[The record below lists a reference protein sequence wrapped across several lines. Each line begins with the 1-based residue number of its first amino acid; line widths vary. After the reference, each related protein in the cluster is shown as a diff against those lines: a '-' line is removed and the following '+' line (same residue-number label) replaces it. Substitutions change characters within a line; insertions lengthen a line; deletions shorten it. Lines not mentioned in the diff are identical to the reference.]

1 MNSVE
6 TRFAHLLQ
14 PIRDLTKNW
23 DVDLATQLGEYL
35 EELDQMTI
43 SFDGGKTMMNFAE
56 AALLIQGSTCIYG
69 RKVELLHSLV
79 FQTLDCISNKNRRRD
94 KQGSADGVTDDTT
107 ENDLDDCE
115 FDVIGEEPST
125 HNVEMKGDPAEPVKI
140 VRLPPE
146 SLIPVE
152 AHEKQKYPLLSI
164 KGEVLGSCKDFRINN
179 FTPDTL
185 GILRLGL
192 GSSCV
197 QFHREAS
204 GNGHTGQDRAEA
216 VGAVDHYENDD
227 DCHGGEE
234 LAHLTNNDMEVE
246 PESDKHVERHQG
258 HSVKR
263 MLRERPTVRPVAEE
277 PKQLQETV
285 DPWKWHDSY
294 VHIGED
300 KRLKTGKCYNVP
312 AGLDES
318 GKRKRKGNSKLQDFW
333 GWCTSSYESMDRK
346 LKHGPFYPEFN
357 YIYLDKMGQQ
367 LKLRKKVLR
376 KTGVY
381 LSDDVLRRTYLEPEN
396 QEDKDEVVRDPDLDG
411 DNFSDHENENLLE
424 DHAPGDIISE
434 HDPIFTDSQMGRINY
449 EDLLKKSVELFLA
462 NSQKYAQETTLSRR
476 VKEWEDEI
484 NPRLLAQ
491 EDREV
496 FDIHDYG
503 DRIVHALGAVG
514 VRRSFASLVKGMD
527 NTEACRYM
535 LASLQLANDYTVEI
549 DKSPGL
555 DESIDT
561 VHLTL
566 LTEQRAHERLKI
578 YSAPLEPDLP

>member
-1 MNSVE
+1 MNSME

-94 KQGSADGVTDDTT
+94 KQSSADGVTGGAAAD
-107 ENDLDDCE
+107 NDMDDCE
-115 FDVIGEEPST
+115 FDVVEEEPST
-125 HNVEMKGDPAEPVKI
+125 QSVVMKSDPAEPVKI

-146 SLIPVE
+146 SLIPAE
-152 AHEKQKYPLLSI
+152 AHEKQIYPLLSC

-179 FTPDTL
+179 FTQDKL
-185 GILRLGL
+185 GIMRLGL

-204 GNGHTGQDRAEA
+204 GQGKAEV
-216 VGAVDHYENDD
+216 VGAVAHYENDD
-227 DCHGGEE
+227 DGEE
-234 LAHLTNNDMEVE
+234 LAHQIDSGMEVE
-246 PESDKHVERHQG
+246 PEHVERHQAS
-258 HSVKR
+258 SVNR
-263 MLRERPTVRPVAEE
+263 MLRERPTVQPVAEE

-285 DPWKWHDSY
+285 DPWKWHDPY
-294 VHIGED
+294 VHTGED
-300 KRLKTGKCYNVP
+300 KPLKIGKCYNVP
-312 AGLDES
+312 AGLEES
-318 GKRKRKGNSKLQDFW
+318 GKRKRKSNSKIQDFW
-333 GWCTSSYESMDRK
+333 GWCTSAFESMDRK
-346 LKHGPFYPEFN
+346 LKNGPFYPEFN
-357 YIYLDKMGQQ
+357 YIYLEKMNQR

-381 LSDDVLRRTYLEPEN
+381 ISDDVLRRTYLEPEN
-396 QEDKDEVVRDPDLDG
+396 QEDKDEVVRHPDLDG
-411 DNFSDHENENLLE
+411 DDFSDHENENLV
-424 DHAPGDIISE
+424 DHAPGDINE
-434 HDPIFTDSQMGRINY
+434 HDPVFSDSQMGRISY
-449 EDLLKKSVELFLA
+449 EDLVKKSVELFLA
-462 NSQKYAQETTLSRR
+462 NSQKYAQETALSRR
-476 VKEWEDEI
+476 VKAWEDEI

-491 EDREV
+491 EERVV

-503 DRIVHALGAVG
+503 DQIVHALGAVG
-514 VRRSFASLVKGMD
+514 MRRSFASLVKGME

-561 VHLTL
+561 LHLTL
-566 LTEQRAHERLKI
+566 LTKQRAHDHLKTF
-578 YSAPLEPDLP
+578 SAPLEYDHP